1 MGDGE
6 GNAQKGEITIILM
19 ITIMRRS
26 EHVKIGV
33 LFVLQNI
40 LNHEEKELQALIR
53 WGAGAAVLHR

>member
-6 GNAQKGEITIILM
+6 GNAQNGE

-40 LNHEEKELQALIR
+40 LNYEEIELQVLIR